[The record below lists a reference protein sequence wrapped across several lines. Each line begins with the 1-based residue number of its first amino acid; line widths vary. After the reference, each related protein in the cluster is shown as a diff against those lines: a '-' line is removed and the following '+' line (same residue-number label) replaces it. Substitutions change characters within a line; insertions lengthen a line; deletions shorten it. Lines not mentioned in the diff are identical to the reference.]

1 MGIFEMYSKRMKKAE
16 GKEFEDVYVYNQV
29 PEKLRIQI
37 SHILKDSLG
46 TSNDDAWETIH
57 NILLKELGRF
67 NLVERPSRQE
77 IHNCITY
84 FLSCSDEE
92 AIDFIELSFI
102 MLNND
107 TSRFNY
113 NYHAKLRGMNQ
124 SPDDAIEE
132 INYRLKDHSLGY
144 EFVEGEFI
152 RIDRKFLHE
161 ETVKPAIRLLI
172 EEDFEGAGEEFLK
185 AHEHYRKGKYK
196 EALVDAL
203 KSFESTLKT
212 ICDEKGYTY
221 DKHRDTASKLITIII
236 DNQLIPSYL
245 SSHFTGLRTTLEAG
259 LPTVRNK
266 QAGHGQGAV
275 TVQVEPYFVEY
286 ALNLAATNIVLLIN
300 AYKES
305 K

>member
-1 MGIFEMYSKRMKKAE
+1 MSIFELYSKRMKLAE
-16 GKEFEDVYVYNQV
+16 GKEFEDVYVYDKA

-37 SHILKDSLG
+37 SQILKDAIG
-46 TSNDDAWETIH
+46 TNNDEAWETIH
-57 NILLKELGRF
+57 NILLKELARF
-67 NLVERPSRQE
+67 SLVERPSREE

-84 FLSCSDEE
+84 FLSCSDKE
-92 AIDFIELSFI
+92 AIDFIELCLRMIDSDK
-102 MLNND
+102 LRYDYKN
-107 TSRFNY
+107 
-113 NYHAKLRGMNQ
+113 HAKVCGMRQ
-124 SPDDAIEE
+124 SPNDAIEE
-132 INYRLKDHSLGY
+132 INYRLKDNGVGY

-152 RIDRKFLHE
+152 RVDRKFLHE

-172 EEDFEGAGEEFLK
+172 EEEFEGAGEEFLQ

-196 EALVDAL
+196 ESLVEAL
-203 KSFESTLKT
+203 KAFESTLKT

-286 ALNLAATNIVLLIN
+286 ALNLAASNIVLLIN